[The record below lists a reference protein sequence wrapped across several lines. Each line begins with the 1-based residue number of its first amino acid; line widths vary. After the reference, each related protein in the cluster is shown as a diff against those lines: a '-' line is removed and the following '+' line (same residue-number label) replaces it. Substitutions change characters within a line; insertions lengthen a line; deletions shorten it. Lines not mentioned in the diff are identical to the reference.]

1 VAKKINQVRM
11 KVILFFS
18 RFTFIC
24 NIAFL
29 LFVFFNWME
38 RRKPVKTGSD
48 IVIPIPFLK
57 DLIVTLGFA
66 AIAINLAMNI
76 VYLVCF
82 LSGKAKLLPRW
93 LVAVNALFLLI
104 QFYYFFLFK
113 Y

>member
-1 VAKKINQVRM
+1 M

-29 LFVFFNWME
+29 LFVFFSWRE
-38 RRKPVKTGSD
+38 AGKPSNARDT
-48 IVIPIPFLK
+48 VIALPFLK
-57 DLIVTLGFA
+57 EVVIILGFT
-66 AIAINLAMNI
+66 AIVINLAMNI

-104 QFYYFFLFK
+104 QLK
-113 Y
+113 RM